1 MMIITPMIKST
12 ISVEIMISAI
22 ANVYKYSLKNTVVTE
37 SMISTSQVTFPSIT
51 MCPQYKPEYA
61 LSKTSGTKNLTE
73 YYENLLNIKKD
84 VISISQPY
92 TTTEG

>member
-1 MMIITPMIKST
+1 M
-12 ISVEIMISAI
+12 
-22 ANVYKYSLKNTVVTE
+22 
-37 SMISTSQVTFPSIT
+37 

-92 TTTEG
+92 TTMEGQVK